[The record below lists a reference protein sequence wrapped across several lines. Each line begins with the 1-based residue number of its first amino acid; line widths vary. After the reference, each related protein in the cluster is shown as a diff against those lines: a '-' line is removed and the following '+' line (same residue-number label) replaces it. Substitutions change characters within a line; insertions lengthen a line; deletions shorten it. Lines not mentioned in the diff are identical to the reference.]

1 MALRLHA
8 CCTRRVLPAGMTISP
23 VPTDQ
28 TVMARGATV
37 VGNIDLAV
45 FLRLFNISH
54 AQSHVSRPLGAK
66 VLDVHSA
73 LSPTRTHTLVVQ
85 RVQFLSTRDGHSTQL
100 DQPSRDE
107 WTPRAP
113 VRGDKI
119 PGIGHSVANATVL
132 QLPGLLLAP
141 RVSSSFFHDGNLC
154 VPVNVLARTTK
165 RHVHRGGANP
175 KEGPGHGICD
185 YWLWNPSYSI
195 ETTGSLAQLG
205 ARIRLGARRPR
216 TTYPMSQRKK

>member
-1 MALRLHA
+1 MCR
-8 CCTRRVLPAGMTISP
+8 
-23 VPTDQ
+23 
-28 TVMARGATV
+28 
-37 VGNIDLAV
+37 
-45 FLRLFNISH
+45 
-54 AQSHVSRPLGAK
+54 
-66 VLDVHSA
+66 VHSA
-73 LSPTRTHTLVVQ
+73 QKFSTFTQHSHPPAHTHSSSNASSFSLPEMATLLSLTNPAAT
-85 RVQFLSTRDGHSTQL
+85 SG
-100 DQPSRDE
+100 P
-107 WTPRAP
+107 PRAP